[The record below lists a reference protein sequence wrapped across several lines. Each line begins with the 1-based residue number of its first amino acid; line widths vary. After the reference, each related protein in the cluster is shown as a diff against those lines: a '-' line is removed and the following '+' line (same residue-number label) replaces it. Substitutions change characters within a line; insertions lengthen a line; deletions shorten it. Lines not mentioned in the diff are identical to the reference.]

1 MKLFYGT
8 IGFCVTLAA
17 PAFAGP
23 ASSYTPTASES
34 SGGDALILLSIIGV
48 VLLVNALGGGGS
60 AATVSTRNAPE
71 QTDDADESDII
82 MKF

>member
-17 PAFAGP
+17 PAFAKP
-23 ASSYTPTASES
+23 APVVSES